1 MKIKHSLPF
10 TLQSIGEHFFVK
22 SFPWGNKHF
31 GQIYEGM
38 FYMGINDQI
47 MKEGRGMGEI
57 NGQEISKVESS

>member
-1 MKIKHSLPF
+1 MGEKTFFGKIS
-10 TLQSIGEHFFVK
+10 
-22 SFPWGNKHF
+22 
-31 GQIYEGM
+31 EGM